1 VRTEQKVSIVRRR
14 AAAKPPAQPGRVPAF
29 RVPRHPSP
37 AARRAFSLIEIL
49 VVIGLL
55 SVIILG
61 LLMMFNQTQKAFR
74 IGMTQTDVLEGGR
87 MTTDLLAR
95 ELEQMTPSYLNQ
107 RVYARGA
114 TPNFYAQVWN
124 FSTQTLPANSNL
136 RTDVLEDLFFL
147 TRQNQTW
154 TGVGYFV
161 RTNDALGNLWLP
173 NNGFGTLY
181 RFSTNYSV
189 SQFATNSSLMFTNF
203 LVAALNANWSGV
215 SKIVD
220 GVVDFK
226 IRAFDTNG
234 FWISPANPNWVFPLN
249 SAGNIQASVP
259 KPNTAG
265 EVGLCYFYS
274 NAVPASVELEIGIL
288 EQATLLRLQS
298 IPAFAQQAA
307 YFANQAGHVQL
318 FVQRVAIRTVD
329 PSAYQ

>member
-1 VRTEQKVSIVRRR
+1 MSDVGCL
-14 AAAKPPAQPGRVPAF
+14 AAAQPPAQPGCVPGSRPPAF
-29 RVPRHPSP
+29 RVSRHSP
-37 AARRAFSLIEIL
+37 LATRRAFSLIEIL

-87 MTTDLLAR
+87 MTTELMAR

-107 RVYARGA
+107 WRYGTP
-114 TPNFYAQVWN
+114 TPNFYAGVVQN
-124 FSTQTLPANSNL
+124 FSTQTLPANINP
-136 RTDVLEDLFFL
+136 RTNVFEDVFFL

-154 TGVGYFV
+154 TGIGYFV
-161 RTNDALGNLWLP
+161 RTNDASGNLGVP
-173 NNGFGTLY
+173 ANGFGTLY

-189 SQFATNSSLMFTNF
+189 SQFATNAGLMITNF
-203 LVAALNANWSGV
+203 LLARLSGNASGV

-226 IRAFDTNG
+226 IRAYNTNG
-234 FWISPANPNWVFPLN
+234 IGINPANPNWVFPFN
-249 SAGNIQASVP
+249 SVSNIQASFP
-259 KPNTAG
+259 TAGTAG
-265 EVGLCYFYS
+265 EVPSYYFYS
-274 NAVPASVELEIGIL
+274 NAVPSSVELEIGIL
-288 EQATLLRLQS
+288 EQATLQRLQS
-298 IPAFAQQAA
+298 IPAFAAQAN

-318 FVQRVAIRTVD
+318 FRQRVAVRTVD